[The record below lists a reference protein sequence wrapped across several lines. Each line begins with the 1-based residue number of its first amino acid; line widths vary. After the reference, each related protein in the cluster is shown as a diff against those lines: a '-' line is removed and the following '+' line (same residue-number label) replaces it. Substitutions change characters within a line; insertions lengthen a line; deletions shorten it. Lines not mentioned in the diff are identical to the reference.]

1 MVKLRLQ
8 NTCLNSFGKRLLLI
22 FSGLFLV
29 TSLFADPPKPP
40 NGFRW
45 VLMNDYSDE
54 FNGTQLDKTKWR
66 DYFDGWAGRTPAKF
80 MPGTISLKDG
90 TMQIK
95 NAVLDPAQGNYTIA
109 GGAVQSLGEQA
120 FYGYYECRFKA
131 SKIRMSTTFWLSNG
145 KSLLDETTSCTTDKY
160 SQELDIVEVVGGHTG
175 TKFETNMNSNTHYR
189 HIPCGQT
196 SEIFYSR
203 GASATLNSK
212 VWEDY
217 HTYAC
222 WWLNADSVK
231 FYADDSYFSTVEIRK
246 DIDPTKPFDRPMRVN
261 MVTETYDWATPYPTA
276 DLLNNDAINT
286 SYYDWV
292 RAYQLVKVDS
302 VLQKPVETGLLQNS
316 GFEEGSLNNWPG
328 WGGNP
333 LEVVS
338 NNQHSGK
345 YAVHLV
351 GGGAPEQVVA
361 LKSNTSYTLS
371 CFAKVMKGKV
381 VLGIKENNS
390 TGKALASKEVSSE
403 EYALNELKFT
413 TAAETNL
420 KIYFYAQTGN
430 DEAYA
435 DDFELKEENQ
445 VIISDPV
452 VTIFTE
458 SVSIQKPSSISSN
471 SGKLNAVFEYKAN
484 QDLTAN
490 LQVLD
495 KNNLEI
501 YSAVVPVLKGFGVN
515 SIDQLLGVPIVSGEN
530 YTLKLCLKSIDGTVQ
545 IASNTETVKATSTS
559 GSEQTKRNEFKVF
572 PNPVKDELRIS
583 GLTEPYEIR
592 ICNSLGKTI
601 IQKTLGT
608 NESLDVSSL
617 SDGFYVLKAGEK
629 STKFIMSG
637 KYNGILSQL
646 NFRIQ

>member
-1 MVKLRLQ
+1 MVKNILQ
-8 NTCLNSFGKRLLLI
+8 NRSRFSFGKRMVLTI
-22 FSGLFLV
+22 SGLFLV
-29 TSLFADPPKPP
+29 SSLFADPPKPP
-40 NGFRW
+40 KGFRW
-45 VLMNDYSDE
+45 VLMNEYSDE
-54 FNGTQLDKTKWR
+54 FNGTQLDKSKWR
-66 DYFDGWAGRTPAKF
+66 DYFDGWAGRSPAKF
-80 MPGTISLKDG
+80 MPNTISVKDG

-109 GGAVQSLGEQA
+109 GGAVQSVGEQA

-145 KSLLDETTSCTTDKY
+145 KSLLNETTSCTTDKY
-160 SQELDIVEVVGGHTG
+160 SQELDIAEVVGGHTG

-203 GASATLNSK
+203 GANATLNSK

-222 WWLNADSVK
+222 WWLNGDSVK
-231 FYADDSYFSTVEIRK
+231 FYADDNYFASVEIRK
-246 DIDPTKPFDRPMRVN
+246 DIDPTRPFDRPMRVN
-261 MVTETYDWATPYPTA
+261 MVTETYDWGTPYPTA

-302 VLQKPVETGLLQNS
+302 VIQKAAEPGLLNNN
-316 GFEEGSLNNWPG
+316 GFEEGSLNGWPG
-328 WGGNP
+328 WGGYP
-333 LEVVS
+333 LEVVP

-345 YAVHLV
+345 YAVHIV
-351 GGGAPEQVVA
+351 GGGAPEQVVS
-361 LKSNTSYTLS
+361 LKSNTTYLLS

-390 TGKALASKEVSSE
+390 TGKALASKEVSSG
-403 EYALNELKFT
+403 EYTLNELKFT
-413 TAAETNL
+413 TASETNL

-435 DDFELKEENQ
+435 DDFELKEENP
-445 VIISDPV
+445 VVISDPV

-471 SGKLNAVFEYKAN
+471 SGRLNAVFEYKAN
-484 QDLTAN
+484 QDLTVN
-490 LQVLD
+490 LQVMD

-501 YSAVVPVLKGFGVN
+501 YSAVVPVLKGFGVK
-515 SIDQLLGVPIVSGEN
+515 SIDQLLGVPVVSGEN
-530 YTLKLCLKSIDGTVQ
+530 YTIKLSLKSMDGTVL
-545 IASNTETVKATSTS
+545 IASNTDTVNATLTS
-559 GSEQTKRNEFKVF
+559 GSTSVKLNDIKIF
-572 PNPVKDELRIS
+572 PNPAKDQLRIS
-583 GLTEPYEIR
+583 GISQATEVR
-592 ICNSLGKTI
+592 IINASGKTVLKQI
-601 IQKTLGT
+601 LDE
-608 NESLDVSSL
+608 NENLNVSNL
-617 SDGFYVLKAGEK
+617 ANGFYILKAGETSNK
-629 STKFIMSG
+629 I
-637 KYNGILSQL
+637 ILSG
-646 NFRIQ
+646 N